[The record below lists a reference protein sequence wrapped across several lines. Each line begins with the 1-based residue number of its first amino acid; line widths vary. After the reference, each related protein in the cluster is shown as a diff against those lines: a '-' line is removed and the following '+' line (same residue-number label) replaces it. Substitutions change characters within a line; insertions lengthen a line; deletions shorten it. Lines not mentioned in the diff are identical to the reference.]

1 MSWLRTTQSA
11 TEVETWRSRQKQLEQ
26 ECRTRAKAVLSDGN
40 CGLMLAG
47 HSFAEYNGTYEAV
60 DERDG
65 WPVLRNEHGR
75 WLYRPS
81 HRSLLS
87 SNSWTLWK
95 EHTPEMNKCNA
106 YIDAPDGS
114 FPVGEQTWEVWSE
127 GAGRFELGA
136 LQLRIVAL
144 EKAD

>member
-1 MSWLRTTQSA
+1 MVDNTASLRLESIVPSVHWLQSA

-81 HRSLLS
+81 QRQRQQQLVDTVERAHSAHRQIQRVHRRARRFVS
-87 SNSWTLWK
+87 
-95 EHTPEMNKCNA
+95 CRRA
-106 YIDAPDGS
+106 D
-114 FPVGEQTWEVWSE
+114 V
-127 GAGRFELGA
+127 AGVEF
-136 LQLRIVAL
+136 
-144 EKAD
+144 

>member
-11 TEVETWRSRQKQLEQ
+11 TEVETWRSRQK
-26 ECRTRAKAVLSDGN
+26 T
-40 CGLMLAG
+40 
-47 HSFAEYNGTYEAV
+47 
-60 DERDG
+60 
-65 WPVLRNEHGR
+65 
-75 WLYRPS
+75 
-81 HRSLLS
+81 
-87 SNSWTLWK
+87 
-95 EHTPEMNKCNA
+95 NA